1 MSSLLEALPVILT
14 TLFTGVGAQVLSKI
28 WTRRADLRQ
37 INSTSDL
44 NIAQAHEKL
53 VNQLMADGE
62 TYRKRVLDLEARV
75 EKTTTEGAEQLAIA
89 HAENSR
95 LSREVARLHTDLD
108 IANGQ
113 LAQLRT
119 RYPYAGGI

>member
-75 EKTTTEGAEQLAIA
+75 EKTTTEGDEQLAIA